1 MTAAFIGA
9 RLYLGSSLCGYRGRR
24 KLSRDTGRAMSQ
36 ENVEVVRRALAALDR
51 RDVEAYLEVVSPQI
65 ELTTF
70 ASPLLGQ
77 GPITGHEG
85 IRDYFRE
92 LWSFS
97 EASEFQVEEIRAVEG
112 RVLAFFVITATG
124 SQGIETSARVAG
136 VYDLEHGKIRRAH
149 IFADRTEALEAVG
162 LSE

>member
-1 MTAAFIGA
+1 M
-9 RLYLGSSLCGYRGRR
+9 
-24 KLSRDTGRAMSQ
+24 
-36 ENVEVVRRALAALDR
+36 VRRALAALDR
-51 RDVEAYLEVVSPQI
+51 RDVDAYLEVVSPQI
-65 ELTTF
+65 ELITF
-70 ASPLLGQ
+70 ASPLQGQ

-85 IRDYFRE
+85 IRDFFRE

-124 SQGIETSARVAG
+124 PQGIQTSVRVAG

-149 IFADRTEALEAVG
+149 VFGDRTEALEAVG